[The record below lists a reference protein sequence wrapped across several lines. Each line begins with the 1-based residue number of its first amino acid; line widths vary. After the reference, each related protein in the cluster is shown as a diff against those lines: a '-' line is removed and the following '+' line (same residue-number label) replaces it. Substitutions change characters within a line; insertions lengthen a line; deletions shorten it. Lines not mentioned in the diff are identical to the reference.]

1 MTSVTV
7 KGIKVK
13 DGKLVRVIRY
23 ATKRKKIAVAREAAA
38 WARKNPAGKG
48 GAR

>member
-13 DGKLVRVIRY
+13 DGKLIRVIRY
-23 ATKRKKIAVAREAAA
+23 ATKRKKIAAEREAKK
-38 WARKNPAGKG
+38 WKGKSKP
-48 GAR
+48 